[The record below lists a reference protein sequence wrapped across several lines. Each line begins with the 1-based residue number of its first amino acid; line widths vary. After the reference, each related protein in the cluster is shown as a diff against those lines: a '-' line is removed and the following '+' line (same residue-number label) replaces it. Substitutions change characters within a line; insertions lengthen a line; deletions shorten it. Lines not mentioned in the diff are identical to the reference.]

1 MIEKYDFGQIVI
13 DGKKYNKDLMV
24 FPDRIKVGWWRR
36 EGHRVHIEDIAEILK
51 EKPEVL
57 IIGKGYYGL
66 MEVTLETEKRIR
78 SEGIELIAEKTSKAC
93 EIFNAISKSRRV
105 VAALHLTC

>member
-13 DGKKYNKDLMV
+13 DGKKYDKDLIV
-24 FPDRIKVGWWRR
+24 FPDRIKVGWWRK
-36 EGHRVHIEDIAEILK
+36 EGHRVHIEDVAEILE

-66 MEVTLETEKRIR
+66 MEVTPETEKRIR

-93 EIFNAISKSRRV
+93 EIFNAVSKSRRV